1 MPGAVKKLLDS
12 GVAAVRHAAV
22 QLGRVTH
29 AANNCPSNEVG
40 PDGQPVTKLLRD
52 ATQAAK
58 TYKRKAAETLAQPV
72 KKVVPKPCTAKAWVA
87 TEKVTRRPNP
97 KTLHEARVREYE
109 TACTKRRVEA
119 IGSALKPSASTESA
133 ASKREAFER
142 RVRSRF

>member
-1 MPGAVKKLLDS
+1 M
-12 GVAAVRHAAV
+12 
-22 QLGRVTH
+22 
-29 AANNCPSNEVG
+29 
-40 PDGQPVTKLLRD
+40 LRD

-58 TYKRKAAETLAQPV
+58 TYKRKATETLARPV
-72 KKVVPKPCTAKAWVA
+72 KKVAPKPCTAKAWTA

-109 TACTKRRVEA
+109 AACTKRRVEA
-119 IGSALKPSASTESA
+119 VGSALKPSASTESA